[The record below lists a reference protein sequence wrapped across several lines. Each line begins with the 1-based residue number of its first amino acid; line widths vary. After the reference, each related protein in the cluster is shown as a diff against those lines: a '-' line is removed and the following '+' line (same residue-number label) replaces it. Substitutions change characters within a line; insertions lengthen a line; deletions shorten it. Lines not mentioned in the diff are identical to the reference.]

1 MRAGS
6 ASEPSTQAVGIL
18 RPGGG
23 FFPPRSFDRHLDIGK
38 TVVSRK
44 GPGEARCYSRYS
56 GLLRRPLRN
65 WDIDMTAANTEACW
79 RLAIALVRELTT
91 HWRAEIREYGVS
103 SSGGLVFDLVLKP
116 ASAECLVA
124 RSRILKERN
133 RRTVS
138 ETADVKNFI
147 VFRPGSRS
155 NGYQL
160 SALTAARDD
169 ERD

>member
-1 MRAGS
+1 MSPPLRLSGS
-6 ASEPSTQAVGIL
+6 SGPEVVSFPLGPSTATWTSEKL
-18 RPGGG
+18 W
-23 FFPPRSFDRHLDIGK
+23 FPVRDREK
-38 TVVSRK
+38 PVATVATPVFW
-44 GPGEARCYSRYS
+44 A
-56 GLLRRPLRN
+56 PLRS
-65 WDIDMTAANTEACW
+65 WDRDMTASNAEASW
-79 RLAIALVRELTT
+79 RLAIALVQELTT

-155 NGYQL
+155 NGCQL